1 MVNLKMQNDGC
12 RMDIPIY
19 YFTAFAVHLQE
30 IFCGAGADWGFEQI
44 WDRRFVQLVRG
55 FSLGVDLN

>member
-30 IFCGAGADWGFEQI
+30 IFCGVGADWGFEQI
-44 WDRRFVQLVRG
+44 
-55 FSLGVDLN
+55 